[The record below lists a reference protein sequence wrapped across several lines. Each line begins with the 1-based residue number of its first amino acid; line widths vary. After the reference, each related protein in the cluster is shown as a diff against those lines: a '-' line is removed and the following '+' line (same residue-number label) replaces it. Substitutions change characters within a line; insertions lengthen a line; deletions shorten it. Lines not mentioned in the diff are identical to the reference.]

1 MNQKA
6 EGNIPPLT
14 NIKNLFKV
22 LVLTLCLFALP
33 AVNANAQ
40 GSKIKSQK
48 VTLSVNEQPVQKVLS
63 EIEHQTGYLFMVNSN
78 VDTKRKV
85 SINVKAKNV
94 KDVLGKLFSKTDVA
108 YVFDG
113 HNILL
118 SSNMSKG
125 EEAKSGAASSSSSSK
140 TIIGTIVDDQGE
152 PLIGANVRVKGNKYA
167 GVISDVDGKFRLVGD
182 FDSNTVLQFSY
193 VGMTTKEVKLGNRSN
208 ISVTMDTNDE
218 LLDEVI
224 VVGYGTQKKVNL
236 TGAVSTVNVAKQ
248 LEARPITDVA
258 RGLQGSAPGL
268 TVRTSTGEMGSDPSM
283 KIRGVIGS
291 VNGSSSPLILVDNV
305 ECNSLQNINPEDVE
319 SVSVLKD
326 AASAS
331 IYGVK
336 AAFGVVLIT
345 TKKAKK
351 GEKFS
356 ISYSNNFSWK
366 RPTVTPEIVE
376 TWQGAEMSWQAG
388 LRQNP
393 NLSEQTNAC
402 YLTWNL
408 ESIER
413 MKEWQRVFG
422 GYNLSPEYVQ
432 GRDFDIIDGKLYF
445 YRSYDAADEFIK
457 KNSFQ
462 QTHNI
467 SVSGSSGNTS
477 YNLGLGYLGSEGIIK
492 LNTDTY
498 DRYNVSFSTNTTMS
512 KYVDI
517 RSKLLYTRYQYETPY
532 SLSNTSSSYDE
543 WYYFYRWPK
552 IMPYGTYQGIP
563 FHNVATEIEQ
573 ANRNKKTNNYS
584 RISLGTTLHIMP
596 GLDFE
601 ADYTFTHVNRYN
613 EINGG
618 QAEGWNFWGG
628 NGLVNEV
635 WTSSSLNKA
644 YRGNDNSDFH
654 VLNALFRFNKDFK
667 DHTLGAIAGTNIEH
681 YSSYGNTSER
691 RDLLLIDR
699 PEISLANGD
708 QYATSYH
715 THEARA
721 GYFARVNYMYKNRY
735 LLEVNG
741 RLDGSSNFPSD
752 KQWGF
757 FPSTS
762 LGWIVSEE
770 SFMQGVKP
778 YLSQLKIRGS
788 WGQIGNQ
795 DVGSNMFRSILSPT
809 TTTWIVGTTGERSF
823 GLPTAIRD
831 GFTWE
836 TITTTD
842 LGFDMRFF
850 NNRFGVTFD
859 WFQRVNSD
867 MITSGDAL
875 PSTFGQ
881 TAPKQNYGELTTKG
895 WELALDFQ
903 HRFLFGLGLS
913 VNAYISD
920 AKAKYTKISGNS
932 RLISGLYEG
941 KEYGEIWGFET
952 DRLFQESDFET
963 DPSGNLVL
971 KEGIPTQEYYE
982 TNGWFFYGPGDVK
995 FKDLDGDG
1003 KITPGDA
1010 TIDNPGD
1017 KKRIGNSTPR
1027 YEYGVRLDMNY
1038 KGFDLGVFLQGVGK
1052 RELWATGSI
1061 VVPGFNY
1068 LEAWY
1073 THQLDYWTP
1082 ENTNA
1087 FYPRL
1092 TNQGQS
1098 NNAMNFLPQTRYLLD
1113 MSYCRVKNVTLGYTF
1128 PSKWMKK
1135 VKISKCRLYVSLE
1148 NLFEFDNLG
1157 DMPIDPETQTS
1168 GGDGGYLGRSYPYSR
1183 TTSFGLQV
1191 TF

>member
-1 MNQKA
+1 MNQRA
-6 EGNIPPLT
+6 EGFIPRLR
-14 NIKNLFKV
+14 KV
-22 LVLTLCLFALP
+22 NHLLKIFVLSLCLFALP
-33 AVNANAQ
+33 AATASAQ
-40 GSKIKSQK
+40 GSKIKSQN
-48 VTLSVNEQPVQKVLS
+48 VTLSVKEQPVQKVLS
-63 EIEHQTGYLFMVNSN
+63 EIEKQTGYLFVVNQN
-78 VDTKRKV
+78 VDTKRNV
-85 SINVKAKNV
+85 SLNVKSKNV
-94 KDVLGKLFSKTDVA
+94 KDVLSSLFAKTSVA

-118 SSNMSKG
+118 SSNKAKT
-125 EEAKSGAASSSSSSK
+125 EEAKSGASRGTR
-140 TIIGTIVDDQGE
+140 TITGTVVDNEGE
-152 PLIGANVRVKGNKYA
+152 PLIGANVRVKGNNKV
-167 GVISDVDGKFRLVGD
+167 GVVTDVNGKFSLTGD
-182 FDSNTVLQFSY
+182 FNNNTELVVSY
-193 VGMTTKEVKLGNRSN
+193 IGMTTRDVKVGNK
-208 ISVTMDTNDE
+208 SVLAVTLAPDQEM
-218 LLDEVI
+218 LDEVV
-224 VVGYGTQKKVNL
+224 VVGYGTQKKINL
-236 TGAVSTVNVAKQ
+236 TGAVSTVNVSKQ

-258 RGLQGSAPGL
+258 RGLQGAASGL
-268 TVRTSTGEMGSDPSM
+268 TVRTSTGEMGTDPSM

-291 VNGSSSPLILVDNV
+291 VNGSSAPLILVDNV

-351 GEKFS
+351 GDKFQV
-356 ISYSNNFSWK
+356 SYTNNFSWK

-376 TWQGAEMSWQAG
+376 TYEGAEMSWQAG

-393 NLSEQTNAC
+393 NLTNQQNSC
-402 YLTWNL
+402 FLNWNL

-413 MKEWQRVFG
+413 MKEWKRVYG
-422 GYNLSPEYVQ
+422 GYNLSPEYVL
-432 GRDFDIIDGKLYF
+432 GRDFDIINGQMYF
-445 YRSYDAADEFIK
+445 YRSYDAADEFVK
-457 KNSFQ
+457 KDSFQ

-477 YNLGLGYLGSEGIIK
+477 YNLGLAYLGSEGIMNI
-492 LNTDTY
+492 NTDSY
-498 DRYNVSFSTNTTMS
+498 DRYNVSFSTNTTLN
-512 KYVDI
+512 KWVDI
-517 RSKLLYTRYQYETPY
+517 RSKLLYTRYQFETPY
-532 SLSNTSSSYDE
+532 SLSNSSSSYDE
-543 WYYFYRWPK
+543 WYYLYRWPK

-563 FHNVATEIEQ
+563 FRNAATEIEQ
-573 ANRNKKTNNYS
+573 ANRNKKTNNYA
-584 RISLGTTLHIMP
+584 RVALGATGHILP
-596 GLDFE
+596 GLDLE
-601 ADYTFTHVNRYN
+601 VDYTFTHVNRYN

-628 NGLVNEV
+628 SGMVNEV
-635 WTSSSLNKA
+635 WTPAALNKA
-644 YRGNDNSDFH
+644 YRATDVSDFH
-654 VLNALFRFNKDFK
+654 VLNALLRYNNVFK
-667 DHTLGAIAGTNIEH
+667 EDHTLGVIAGTNIEH
-681 YSSYGNTSER
+681 YQAYGNTSER

-715 THEARA
+715 SHEARA
-721 GYFARVNYMYKNRY
+721 GFFGRINYMFKNRY
-735 LLEVNG
+735 LIELNG
-741 RLDGSSNFPSD
+741 RFDGSSNFPED
-752 KQWGF
+752 QQWGF

-762 LGWIVSEE
+762 LGWIVTEE
-770 SFMQGVKP
+770 NFMQGLKP
-778 YLSQLKIRGS
+778 YLSQLKLRGS

-823 GLPTAIRD
+823 GLPTAVRD

-842 LGFDMRFF
+842 LGFDTRFF
-850 NNRFGVTFD
+850 GGRFGVSFD
-859 WFQRVNSD
+859 WFQRVNTD

-881 TAPKQNYGELTTKG
+881 TAPKQNYGELTTRG
-895 WELALDFQ
+895 WELSLDFQ
-903 HRFLFGLGLS
+903 HRFNFGLGVN

-932 RLISGLYEG
+932 RLISGTYEG

-952 DRLFQESDFET
+952 DRLFQADDFET

-995 FKDLDGDG
+995 YKDLDGDG
-1003 KITPGDA
+1003 KITPGDG

-1017 KKRIGNSTPR
+1017 KKRIGNTTPR
-1027 YEYGVRLDMNY
+1027 YEYGVRLDLTY

-1052 RELWATGSI
+1052 RDVWATGSI
-1061 VVPGFNY
+1061 VIPGFNY

-1073 THQLDYWTP
+1073 THQLDYWTE
-1082 ENTNA
+1082 ENTDA

-1128 PSKWMKK
+1128 PSKWMSKA
-1135 VKISKCRLYVSLE
+1135 KISKCRLYVSLE

-1157 DMPIDPETQTS
+1157 DMPIDPETQTAT
-1168 GGDGGYLGRSYPYSR
+1168 GDGGYLGRSYPYSR
-1183 TTSFGLQV
+1183 TTSVGLQV